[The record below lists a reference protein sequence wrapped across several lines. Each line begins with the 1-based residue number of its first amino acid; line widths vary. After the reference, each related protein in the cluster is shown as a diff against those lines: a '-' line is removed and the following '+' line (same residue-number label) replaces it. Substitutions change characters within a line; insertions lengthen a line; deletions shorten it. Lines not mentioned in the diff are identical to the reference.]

1 MCSVHGTGLRKRV
14 WLQHL
19 LPGIYLQNLLL
30 PITLTGRVA
39 TVSSIMSFI
48 VLNNCSSELQQKFRS
63 ETITEE
69 ELVGLMN
76 KFPEDTKSG
85 VHRKEGCPDM
95 KVLTYGVS
103 KMGITVLSRIH
114 ARKLSEQRR
123 GNRILL
129 NACCPRWVRTDMGRP
144 TAIKS
149 PEEGAETPIY
159 LALLPSDAKGPD
171 GEFVMEK
178 NIEQWGLPP
187 APVPSMGP
195 IMILP

>member
-14 WLQHL
+14 RLQHL

-30 PITLTGRVA
+30 PITLTGRVV
-39 TVSSIMSFI
+39 TVSSITSFI

-76 KFPEDTKSG
+76 KFVEDTKSG

-123 GNRILL
+123 GDRILL
-129 NACCPRWVRTDMGRP
+129 NACCPRWVRTDMGGP

-159 LALLPSDAKGPD
+159 LALLPSDAKGPH
-171 GEFVMEK
+171 GEFVMENK
-178 NIEQWGLPP
+178 VEQWGPP
-187 APVPSMGP
+187 LSVPSMGP
-195 IMILP
+195 VMILP